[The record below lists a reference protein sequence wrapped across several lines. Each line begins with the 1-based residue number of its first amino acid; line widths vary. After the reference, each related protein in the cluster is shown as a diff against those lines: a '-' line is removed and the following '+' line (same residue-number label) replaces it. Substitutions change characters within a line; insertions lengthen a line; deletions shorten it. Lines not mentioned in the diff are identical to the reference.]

1 MSISAPEN
9 YIPSSLQK
17 VIQTIR
23 EGKFGER
30 DVLMSLI
37 STITNNNDVYLVG
50 ADFESYIEIQSKVN
64 IRVCRLMKHIKTNK
78 DGLRCRLEM
87 QFVQESSVVI
97 ALSANMLK
105 TFGVCNNAKF
115 S

>member
-1 MSISAPEN
+1 MSISAPEK
-9 YIPSSLQK
+9 YIPASLQR

-64 IRVCRLMKHIKTNK
+64 ILGFRLMKHTRTKK
-78 DGLRCRLEM
+78 DGLRCR
-87 QFVQESSVVI
+87 
-97 ALSANMLK
+97 
-105 TFGVCNNAKF
+105 
-115 S
+115 